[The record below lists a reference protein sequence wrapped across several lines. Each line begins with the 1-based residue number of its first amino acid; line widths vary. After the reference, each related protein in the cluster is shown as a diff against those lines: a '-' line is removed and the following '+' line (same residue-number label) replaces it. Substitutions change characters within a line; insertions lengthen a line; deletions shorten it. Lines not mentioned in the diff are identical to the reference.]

1 MANATAP
8 YDGPLGKTIDIDPD
22 DINFVV
28 WDVSKDLSDRS
39 TTASSSTLLLT
50 GMTATQGPT
59 VQGTTIIA
67 LLSVTAGTTNAQNPR
82 ATARVTCANGERFDR
97 TIYFNLEDH

>member
-1 MANATAP
+1 MGAK
-8 YDGPLGKTIDIDPD
+8 GWTIDIDPD

-28 WDVSKDLSDRS
+28 WDVTKDLSDRA
-39 TTASSSTLLLT
+39 TTAATAALNLV

-59 VQGTTIIA
+59 VQGTTVIA
-67 LLSVTAGTTNAQNPR
+67 LLSVTNGTTNATSPCG
-82 ATARVTCANGERFDR
+82 TARVTCANGERFDR

>member
-8 YDGPLGKTIDIDPD
+8 YLGSKGWTIDIDPD
-22 DINFVV
+22 DINYVV
-28 WDVSKDLSDRS
+28 WDVSKDLTDRA
-39 TTASSSTLLLT
+39 TTAASATLILN
-50 GMTATQGPT
+50 GMTASQGPT
-59 VQGTTIIA
+59 VQGSTVIA
-67 LLSVTAGTTNAQNPR
+67 MLTAVANAQNPS

>member
-8 YDGPLGKTIDIDPD
+8 YQGPKGWTLDIDPD

-28 WDVSKDLSDRS
+28 WDVTKDLSDRA
-39 TTASSSTLLLT
+39 TTASSVTLVPN
-50 GMTATQGPT
+50 GVTASQGPT
-59 VQGTTIIA
+59 IQSTSIIA
-67 LLSVTAGTTNAQNPR
+67 LLSVNNGITNAQAPS
-82 ATARVTCANGERFDR
+82 ATMRITCTNGERFDR